1 MLKWHKI
8 LYADDKTEKKIKQI
22 KWRLN
27 HGAGAFQVY
36 LITLSTESKMQ
47 LDIFHASLLKQPA
60 FRRRV
65 PLIVGVA
72 SDEVSAKQM
81 TVRIVQDVYDRTGHA
96 NIREYFET
104 SYAEVP

>member
-1 MLKWHKI
+1 VLKWHSVI
-8 LYADDKTEKKIKQI
+8 YADDKTKKKIKQI

-36 LITLSTESKMQ
+36 LVALSTESRMQ
-47 LDIFHASLLKQPA
+47 LDIFHAGLLKQPA

-72 SDEVSAKQM
+72 SDYISAKEM
-81 TVRIVQDVYDRTGHA
+81 VVRIVQDVYDRTGQA

>member
-1 MLKWHKI
+1 MLKWHKV

-36 LITLSTESKMQ
+36 LVTLSTESKMQ
-47 LDIFHASLLKQPA
+47 LDIFHASMLKQSA
-60 FRRRV
+60 FRQRV

-72 SDEVSAKQM
+72 SDAISATQM
-81 TVRIVQDVYDRTGHA
+81 VVRIVQDVYDRTGQA